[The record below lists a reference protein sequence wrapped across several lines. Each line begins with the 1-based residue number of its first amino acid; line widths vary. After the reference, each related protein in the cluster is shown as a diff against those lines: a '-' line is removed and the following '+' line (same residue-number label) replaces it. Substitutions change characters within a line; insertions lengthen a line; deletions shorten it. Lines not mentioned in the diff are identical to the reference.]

1 MNNCEFID
9 TCENKTTNCWEG
21 TMSELHAKPIVDGK
35 FWIVEDHGNKVGV
48 LKVTEQKKYVF
59 SSKDK
64 TTTFD
69 SKKKL
74 FETFGKDFF
83 ISNVNAPATVK
94 ENEVHG
100 YSASGEPHN
109 PMFDVKR
116 NLPLFT
122 KSSKSKS
129 VYCAG
134 YYIIKFDKGW
144 VKSFCP
150 KLITI
155 ERYPYE
161 GPFKTDLEMKQRL
174 SNAKR

>member
-1 MNNCEFID
+1 MNTCQFIN
-9 TCENKTTNCWEG
+9 TCENKTDNCWEN
-21 TMSELHAKPIVDGK
+21 TMNEVHAKPVVDGK
-35 FWIVEDHGNKVGV
+35 FWIVEEQGNKIGI
-48 LKVTEQKKYVF
+48 LKITEQKKYVF

-64 TTTFD
+64 VTTFD

-83 ISNVNAPATVK
+83 VAKSTITPVADLPK
-94 ENEVHG
+94 EVHG
-100 YSASGEPHN
+100 YPASSEPHN
-109 PMFDVKR
+109 PMFDVRR

-134 YYIIKFDKGW
+134 YYIIKFEKGW

-150 KLITI
+150 KLITV

-174 SNAKR
+174 SHAK